1 MQNIHKLGRNMKIG
15 IIGDSSCDLT
25 QEMKTRMGALIAPL
39 KVTVEDK
46 EFVDDDTLDLQ
57 SQFEAMRAS
66 KQAASS
72 ACPSPEEFA
81 SLMKEFDACFV
92 ITLSSKLS
100 GSYNAAEVARELAL
114 EEHPEKKIHVVDS
127 LSASAGQV
135 ADALFIEDMIND
147 GKTFDEIVDAVE
159 EYKRNMRTLFV
170 LENLETFV
178 KNGRLGKVAG
188 LLATTFSIR
197 PILSDNGAGE
207 IVMQDKVRGTKQ
219 ALIKMVEHVAD
230 ITKNEMAKSKRMVIS
245 HCNAPERAEEVKK
258 MVLDNCEV
266 IAEAVIVSTHGLSS
280 VYANEGGIIVSF

>member
-1 MQNIHKLGRNMKIG
+1 MKIG

-25 QEMKTRMGALIAPL
+25 QEMKTRMNARIAPL

-46 EFVDDDTLDLQ
+46 EFIDDDTLDLQ

-81 SLMKEFDACFV
+81 ELMKEFDACFV
-92 ITLSSKLS
+92 ITLSSNLS
-100 GSYNAAEVARELAL
+100 GSYNAAEVAKDLVL
-114 EEHPEKKIHVVDS
+114 EEYPEKKIHVVDS
-127 LSASAGQV
+127 LSASAAQV
-135 ADALFIEDMIND
+135 ADALFIEDMINS
-147 GKTFDEIVDAVE
+147 GKTFEEIVETVE
-159 EYKRNMRTLFV
+159 TYKKNMRTLFV

-219 ALIKMVEHVAD
+219 ALVKMVEHIAE
-230 ITKNEMAKSKRMVIS
+230 ITKNETEKAKRMVIS

-258 MVLDNCEV
+258 MVLDTCAAIGEV
-266 IAEAVIVSTHGLSS
+266 IVVSTHGLSS